1 MLLKVFYTC
10 AHADLEGNLFSTIN
24 SIEMIIDAEVWKVV
38 TRLDMGGVHKFE
50 ESIDEYN
57 KMQT

>member
-1 MLLKVFYTC
+1 
-10 AHADLEGNLFSTIN
+10 
-24 SIEMIIDAEVWKVV
+24 MIIDAEVWKVV